1 MELSRVLPPTQTTK
15 RGERAHLHGIILINN
30 IDNDDNNDDG
40 LREKKNKSLTKEKS
54 SSLFAIAYVNEKSGK
69 AYVRR
74 VDDDKGNVVCEHQHR
89 KITCVRPFIKQE
101 EGSSSSFLCA
111 SGSADGSV
119 HVWCAK
125 TGRLK
130 RRHER
135 VLAGPIRDIAW
146 SFDGSKLAVVGE
158 GREVSSSSFSS
169 SSSSFARCIN
179 AEMGTTVKDLGG
191 ATKAC
196 GTACASRSGKPHRV
210 VTGSDDFRVRFYKGG
225 PPFQLETIATMTT
238 ATSTNDDSEEEQRR
252 ERKRRQQNHRHE
264 KYVNEVRMSEDDKYV
279 LSASGDGIGVWDVE
293 TLEMIGDDGRVAAK
307 DGSTYGVAWLDD
319 KEHRFVS
326 SGADKMVKLWNVK
339 DVAREREVGV
349 DVKLEILTATAAAAT
364 TTTEGETKTDGE
376 EEAKIRLVVK
386 PKMGR
391 YVTKQVT
398 REDAYSCC
406 RTKTTT
412 TTTTTSAKPSVDDMQ
427 IGVCAS
433 AKTVVS
439 CGLSGTM
446 TVFDVVDDDDDND
459 DEKKEGKK
467 KRLRFRE
474 EILGH
479 SRPITAMCSVDVS
492 SSSMKKYQIWTA
504 SIQREDDPRP
514 RILVCDYIPEKKTI
528 ENVEEVKENT
538 PLKKITKLVDCGDT
552 YVAAIGFDDHLRF
565 ASVANKAFID
575 DIGEECRV
583 KFERQPIDVCV
594 VSVSLASFSPA
605 PPSTLEEKEGEEGEE
620 EPRVPTVTKVQCELL
635 VTFADARAQ
644 LVPIE
649 YEKSSTEGGA
659 GGLKILFDRIQRIDV
674 TSTNSTTKRKKE
686 VELSCGC
693 AVQFFESSDDETT
706 TTTKTKTLFA
716 FGAANEAAVHIFE
729 RRNEDGIIEHKQ
741 TLERSN
747 ASSCNITCLDFAPNG
762 KHLAVGDS
770 NREIILYTS
779 DKLHQ
784 SIGVEEEKEEEEE
797 GEKFRLLKPRDRRH
811 SKFLHG
817 SRVEDLSWS
826 RSSTSLLSCSLDGH
840 AKIWRNVIVQNTTD
854 SEDSVPKIE
863 SVDVNAIDGG
873 ARFARLLPV
882 GGVAAAA
889 AAADFNEKSEEESH
903 DDLDTARAHLVCVG
917 ADCAVRFFAPASK
930 SQKRI

>member
-15 RGERAHLHGIILINN
+15 RGERAHVHGGF
-30 IDNDDNNDDG
+30 IDLVEEEEEEEEG
-40 LREKKNKSLTKEKS
+40 EVSTKKKESAS
-54 SSLFAIAYVNEKSGK
+54 SRCFFAIAYVNEKSGK

-74 VDDDKGNVVCEHQHR
+74 VADDDDDGVVDVVCEHAHR
-89 KITCVRPFIKQE
+89 KITCVRPFIAKTTKTKE
-101 EGSSSSFLCA
+101 EGESKKSFLLCA

-119 HVWCAK
+119 HVWCSK
-125 TGRLK
+125 TGALR
-130 RRHER
+130 RRHEG

-158 GREVSSSSFSS
+158 GKEVS

-225 PPFQLETIATMTT
+225 PPFQLETIATMT
-238 ATSTNDDSEEEQRR
+238 ATTTNDGEEEQRQKH
-252 ERKRRQQNHRHE
+252 KRRQQNHRRHE

-279 LSASGDGIGVWDVE
+279 LSAAGDGIGVWDVE

-319 KEHRFVS
+319 EEHRFVS

-349 DVKLEILTATAAAAT
+349 DVELEILTAAAT
-364 TTTEGETKTDGE
+364 ATTEGETKRDGE

-412 TTTTTSAKPSVDDMQ
+412 TAAKPSVDDMQ

-446 TVFDVVDDDDDND
+446 TVFDVVDDDDND

-538 PLKKITKLVDCGDT
+538 PLKKITKLVNCGDT

-565 ASVANKAFID
+565 ASVANKAFTD
-575 DIGEECRV
+575 DGGEECRV

-594 VSVSLASFSPA
+594 VSVSSASFSP
-605 PPSTLEEKEGEEGEE
+605 PPSTREEKEGEEGEE
-620 EPRVPTVTKVQCELL
+620 EPRGPTVTKVQCELL

-693 AVQFFESSDDETT
+693 AVHFFESGNDEATTTTT

-729 RRNEDGIIEHKQ
+729 RRNVDGIIERKQ

-784 SIGVEEEKEEEEE
+784 SMGVEEEEEEEEE

-817 SRVEDLSWS
+817 SRVEDVSWS

-863 SVDVNAIDGG
+863 SVDVNAVDGG
-873 ARFARLLPV
+873 ARFARLLRV
-882 GGVAAAA
+882 GVDDDDDD
-889 AAADFNEKSEEESH
+889 DFDEKSKEESN
-903 DDLDTARAHLVCVG
+903 DDLDTARAHLVCAG
-917 ADCAVRFFAPASK
+917 ADCAVRFFSPAS
-930 SQKRI
+930 SPQKRI

>member
-15 RGERAHLHGIILINN
+15 RGERAHLHGVRIIILI
-30 IDNDDNNDDG
+30 IDNDDDNNNNDDDG
-40 LREKKNKSLTKEKS
+40 LREKNKSTKEKS
-54 SSLFAIAYVNEKSGK
+54 SSLFAVAYVNEKSGK

-74 VDDDKGNVVCEHQHR
+74 VDDDKGNVVEHEHR
-89 KITCVRPFIKQE
+89 KITCVRPFIKQQQE
-101 EGSSSSFLCA
+101 EGSSSSSFLCA

-146 SFDGSKLAVVGE
+146 SFDGTKLAVVGE
-158 GREVSSSSFSS
+158 GREVSSSSSS

-225 PPFQLETIATMTT
+225 PPFQLETIATTR
-238 ATSTNDDSEEEQRR
+238 TNDSEEEQRQKH
-252 ERKRRQQNHRHE
+252 KRRQQNYHHE

-279 LSASGDGIGVWDVE
+279 LSAAGDGIGVWDVE

-349 DVKLEILTATAAAAT
+349 DVKLEILTAAAT
-364 TTTEGETKTDGE
+364 TTATTEGETKRDGEE

-386 PKMGR
+386 PKMER

-406 RTKTTT
+406 RTKT

-514 RILVCDYIPEKKTI
+514 KILVCDYIPEKKTI

-538 PLKKITKLVDCGDT
+538 PLKKITKLVNCGDT

-594 VSVSLASFSPA
+594 VSVSSASFSPP
-605 PPSTLEEKEGEEGEE
+605 PPSTLEEKEGEEGED
-620 EPRVPTVTKVQCELL
+620 EPRGPTVTKVQCELL

-649 YEKSSTEGGA
+649 YEKSSTKGGA

-693 AVQFFESSDDETT
+693 AVHFFESGNDETT
-706 TTTKTKTLFA
+706 TTTKTLFA

-784 SIGVEEEKEEEEE
+784 SIGVEEEKEEEEG

-873 ARFARLLPV
+873 ARFARLLRV
-882 GGVAAAA
+882 GGVAAD
-889 AAADFNEKSEEESH
+889 DFNEKSEEESH

-930 SQKRI
+930 SQKKI